1 MAQDVQGIQGRGQAG
16 VFGGS
21 VSPLQVYLQ
30 QGANRQRRQQQLY
43 EEDRKKRDD
52 LIGDLRKFNPEKVWE
67 PFYDELNQYVQKNVR
82 DYAYGALEK
91 GVPTPR
97 INSELDRRQG
107 EATTFANKIN
117 WLKSQHTDI
126 GARIDKDQYLDP
138 NYYHPKLNDMFF
150 NGRVA
155 KPVNDIDTN
164 NAEAIFDDSKGYRVQ
179 NIVNDFLKGLP
190 QKINEHYTSYFDQ
203 LGKMYNIEE
212 TGTKLGL
219 QYTPDGKVIVDPRTQ
234 QPKINMTDDVYTQAL
249 GNKYLTNIL
258 KDNLPANATDAQ
270 KKDYLTQI
278 MAGADPTMIKNRPM
292 VGHKIDQADKRY
304 YHFGGAGYKTQKAD
318 LDQRDELLNRAVSG
332 TGQDILGYFGEAT
345 KDVKAHYETKGGKK
359 SIVISYPSYIEGV
372 KRLSDEELAALPD
385 SKKVE
390 YYQALNK
397 SKSIQ
402 QSTYPINTEDE
413 KRAAK
418 IALSQ
423 RMDQIHTKSSIGEEY
438 PTYLNEKRKK
448 GQKFAADGL

>member
-1 MAQDVQGIQGRGQAG
+1 MAQAEGIQARGQAG

-21 VSPLQVYLQ
+21 VNPLQVYLQ
-30 QGANRQRRQQQLY
+30 QGANRQRREQQLY
-43 EEDRKKRDD
+43 EEERKKRDD

-82 DYAYGALEK
+82 DYAYGALDK
-91 GVPTPR
+91 GVPVSQ
-97 INSELDRRQG
+97 INAQLDRRQG

-117 WLKSQHTDI
+117 WLKSQHADI
-126 GARIDKDQYLDP
+126 GGRIDKDQYLDP
-138 NYYHPKLNDMFF
+138 NYYHSKLNDMFF
-150 NGRVA
+150 NGRNA
-155 KPVNDIDTN
+155 KPVNEIDTN
-164 NAEAIFDDSKGYRVQ
+164 NAEAMFDDSKGYRFQ
-179 NIVNDFLKGLP
+179 NVINDFLKGLP

-219 QYTPDGKVIVDPRTQ
+219 QYTPDGKVIIDPRTQ
-234 QPKINMTDDVYTQAL
+234 QPKISMTDDVYTQAL

-258 KDNLPANATDAQ
+258 KDNLPPNASDAE

-304 YHFGGAGYKTQKAD
+304 YHFGGAGYKTQLAD
-318 LDQRDELLNRAVSG
+318 LNQRDELLDRAVSG
-332 TGQDILGYFGEAT
+332 KGEDILSYFGEAT
-345 KDVKAHYETKGGKK
+345 KDVKAHYETRGGKK
-359 SIVISYPSYIEGV
+359 SIIISYPSYIEGV
-372 KRLSDEELAALPD
+372 KKLSEEELAALPD
-385 SKKVE
+385 AKKVE

-413 KRAAK
+413 RRAAK
-418 IALSQ
+418 VALSQ

-448 GQKFAADGL
+448 GQKFAADQL